1 MSYGERLRYL
11 REQRGMTQE
20 DLGNKINVSKQMI
33 CQFERGTKNITLP
46 IAKELVTALGVKMSA
61 LTGE

>member
-20 DLGNKINVSKQMI
+20 DLGEKLGVPKQRI
-33 CQFERGTKNITLP
+33 CQLERGDKPLTLP
-46 IAKELVTALGVKMSA
+46 MTAEIAKILGVKMSA
-61 LTGE
+61 ITGE